1 MLRAANKPSRRST
14 RAAPKAAIS
23 SSLRL
28 SRQMSRKWFAPLV
41 CTLLLAS
48 LASLSSASPAGGES
62 YPGEIVSAIQL
73 PIDRQAVQGNGS
85 AAVGAPH
92 VVELHTAT
100 WCVPCRSV
108 EGEMDDLATWWPAVL
123 VIAEHSSVDSPDPL
137 ALEES
142 LQLKQHYDVNGWPTL
157 VVDGHWKLLGEA
169 QSPDLTSLL
178 SNLTT
183 EGADLPLAGAPTLAI
198 DSWVRDCLDCDIT
211 VGWTVSGDEGEYLL
225 DIMLVQ
231 DGMHTTALTLDDVL
245 RVAEVLRPVNG
256 NETGSTTLV
265 VNLSEGGEDARL
277 VLLLRR
283 AGTPETEAGSQT
295 PLASALPA
303 EWFAP
308 RAREEIDSTT
318 ILLISVLLLVL
329 MVPAFRHTVP
339 ALFRSSRQ
347 TEGDRPSDEQ
357 GLLLEYDEEE

>member
-1 MLRAANKPSRRST
+1 ML
-14 RAAPKAAIS
+14 
-23 SSLRL
+23 
-28 SRQMSRKWFAPLV
+28 RKWFAPLV
-41 CTLLLAS
+41 CALLLAS
-48 LASLSSASPAGGES
+48 LTPLVTGGEIDEES
-62 YPGEIVSAIQL
+62 HPGEIVNAIQL

-142 LQLKQHYDVNGWPTL
+142 LQLKQHYDVTGWPTL
-157 VVDGHWKLLGEA
+157 IVDGHWKLLGES

-211 VGWTVSGDEGEYLL
+211 VGWNVSGDEGEYLL

-231 DGMHTTALTLDDVL
+231 DGMHTTVLTLDDVL
-245 RVAEVLRPVNG
+245 RGAEVLRPVNR
-256 NETGSTTLV
+256 NETGSTTPA

-308 RAREEIDSTT
+308 REREETDSTT
-318 ILLISVLLLVL
+318 ILLIGALLLVL
-329 MVPAFRHTVP
+329 MLPAFRHTVP
-339 ALFRSSRQ
+339 ALFRS
-347 TEGDRPSDEQ
+347 TRPSEADPPTGVQRESS
-357 GLLLEYDEEE
+357 EEE

>member
-1 MLRAANKPSRRST
+1 ML
-14 RAAPKAAIS
+14 
-23 SSLRL
+23 
-28 SRQMSRKWFAPLV
+28 RKWFAPLV
-41 CTLLLAS
+41 CALLLAS
-48 LASLSSASPAGGES
+48 LTPLVTGGEIDEGLH
-62 YPGEIVSAIQL
+62 PGELVNAIQL
-73 PIDRQAVQGNGS
+73 PIDWETIQGDGS
-85 AAVGAPH
+85 AAVSVPH

-100 WCVPCRSV
+100 WCLPCRSV
-108 EGEMDDLATWWPAVL
+108 ESEMGDLASWWPAVL

-142 LQLKQHYDVNGWPTL
+142 QQLKQHYDVTGWPTL
-157 VVDGHWKLLGEA
+157 IVDGHWKLLGES

-178 SNLTT
+178 SNLTA
-183 EGADLPLAGAPTLAI
+183 EGADLPLAGAPALAI
-198 DSWVRDCLDCDIT
+198 DSWSRDCLACDIT
-211 VGWTVSGDEGEYLL
+211 VGWNVSGDGGEYLL
-225 DIMLVQ
+225 DIMVVQ
-231 DGMHTTALTLDDVL
+231 DRMHTTALTLDDVL
-245 RVAEVLRPVNG
+245 RGAEVLRPVNG
-256 NETGSTTLV
+256 NETGSTTLA

-308 RAREEIDSTT
+308 RAREEIDSST

-339 ALFRSSRQ
+339 ALFRS
-347 TEGDRPSDEQ
+347 TRPSEADPPTGVQRESS
-357 GLLLEYDEEE
+357 EEE